1 MINSMAKVTT
11 STSLATLAM
20 SPSPSERDSNWAT
33 ILVRRRKELLTIK
46 PSRVATVIMP
56 KPPSW
61 NSSRIT
67 D

>member
-1 MINSMAKVTT
+1 MSSRANVTT

-20 SPSPSERDSNWAT
+20 SPNLNERDSNWAI

-46 PSRVATVIMP
+46 PSKVATVIMP